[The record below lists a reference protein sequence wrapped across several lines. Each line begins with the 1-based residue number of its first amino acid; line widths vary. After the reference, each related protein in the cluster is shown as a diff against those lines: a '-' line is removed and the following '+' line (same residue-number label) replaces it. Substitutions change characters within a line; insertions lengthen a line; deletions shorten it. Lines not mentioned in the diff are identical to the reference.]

1 MKRSEVLNFNGK
13 DGKPAY
19 IIFKDKVYDV
29 TQSRFW
35 KNGVHMNR
43 HKAGEDMT
51 DFITMAPH
59 GEDLLKRDNINFV
72 CDVEP
77 EQEIIDNKQK
87 YREFYSKYHPH
98 PVFIHYPMGIF
109 YFGAFML
116 LLYLIFNIKS
126 FEQASFYALICGTL
140 SIIPAVLSGVLS
152 WWLNYEMT
160 MTKIFKNKLYFSII
174 LGLISVLLSVF
185 RIVNPQLEMMG
196 NIFYIYVLF
205 YFLCIPVV
213 TFIAYNGGKIT
224 WPN

>member
-77 EQEIIDNKQK
+77 EQEIIDNKQR